1 KKQGVSKRQIAEIM
15 GHRTTG
21 SQVHYGYARSS
32 KGGRSMVAKGSNEV
46 ISSPDI
52 KDYLKPK
59 PALAAGIGS
68 KISRM
73 KQNLPDVVSY
83 PKLTP
88 RK

>member
-1 KKQGVSKRQIAEIM
+1 M
-15 GHRTTG
+15 GHRTTE

-52 KDYLKPK
+52 KDYLA
-59 PALAAGIGS
+59 PAPAAG
-68 KISRM
+68 SRIA
-73 KQNLPDVVSY
+73 KAKNNLSQGVQASH

-88 RK
+88 RGTK